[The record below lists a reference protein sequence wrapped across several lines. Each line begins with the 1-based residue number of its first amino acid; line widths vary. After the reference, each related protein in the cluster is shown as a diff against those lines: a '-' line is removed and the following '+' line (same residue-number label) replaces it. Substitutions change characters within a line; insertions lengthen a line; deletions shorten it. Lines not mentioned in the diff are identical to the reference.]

1 MRERNGMQGKGGMVI
16 PRTIVLIGLMGAG
29 KSCIGRRLAAR
40 RHLPFHDADAEIEA
54 AAGCSVSDIFT
65 LYGEAAF
72 RDGERKVIARLLA
85 GPVHILAA
93 GGGAYMDLE
102 TRQRI
107 HEKAISIWLRAD
119 LDVLV
124 KRTAGRSHRPL
135 LRQGSPREVLQKL
148 IEQRYPVY
156 QEADIVVESRD
167 EAVERTVDQVIAA
180 LRRHLEGGLG
190 ESA

>member
-1 MRERNGMQGKGGMVI
+1 MWERNGMQGKGMVI

-40 RHLPFHDADAEIEA
+40 LHLPFHDADAEIEA

-107 HEKAISIWLRAD
+107 RERAISIWLRAE

-135 LRQGSPREVLQKL
+135 LRQGSPREVLQRL

-167 EAVERTVDQVIAA
+167 EAVEKTVDQVIAA
-180 LRRHLEGGLG
+180 LHRHLEGGLG

>member
-1 MRERNGMQGKGGMVI
+1 
-16 PRTIVLIGLMGAG
+16 
-29 KSCIGRRLAAR
+29 
-40 RHLPFHDADAEIEA
+40 
-54 AAGCSVSDIFT
+54 
-65 LYGEAAF
+65 
-72 RDGERKVIARLLA
+72 
-85 GPVHILAA
+85 
-93 GGGAYMDLE
+93 MDLE